1 MLRTLLI
8 ALVAILVAGWA
19 WAQVNLT
26 PRVIR
31 IDMLTCQDF
40 APLSGEQRD
49 RLLIYLTGYLDGK
62 QHATTWDERLTAER
76 IDRALAECKSKPET
90 PLLRAFADAW
100 SR

>member
-1 MLRTLLI
+1 MLRALLI
-8 ALVAILVAGWA
+8 GLVAILVAGSA
-19 WAQVNLT
+19 WAQLNLT
-26 PRVIR
+26 PRVVR

-40 APLSGEQRD
+40 VSLSGEQRD
-49 RLLIYLTGYLDGK
+49 RLLIYLSGYLDGK